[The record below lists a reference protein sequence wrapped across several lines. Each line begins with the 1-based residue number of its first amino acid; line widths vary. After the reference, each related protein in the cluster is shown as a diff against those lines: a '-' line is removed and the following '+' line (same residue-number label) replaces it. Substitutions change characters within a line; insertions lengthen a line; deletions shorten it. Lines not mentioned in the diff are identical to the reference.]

1 MSVSVKA
8 ILNEKGRNV
17 ITIASTA
24 SLLDAAK
31 ILHENK
37 IGGTVILGPGDTIA
51 GIFTERDL
59 ARAIAKD
66 GPDSLGNPVSAYMT
80 SNVYACREDT
90 TVDQL
95 MEVMTTRRFRHAP
108 VEHDGKLAGIIS
120 IGDVVKNHIRV
131 IEMEAQEI
139 KAYIAG

>member
-8 ILNEKGRNV
+8 ILNEKGRSV
-17 ITIASTA
+17 ITIAPTA

-31 ILHENK
+31 VLHENK
-37 IGGTVILGPGDTIA
+37 IGGTVILGPDDVIA

-59 ARAIAKD
+59 ARAIASD
-66 GPDSLGNPVSAYMT
+66 GPASLDRPVSAYMT
-80 SNVYACREDT
+80 SSVYSCREET

-95 MEVMTTRRFRHAP
+95 MEVMTSRRFRHAP
-108 VEHDGKLAGIIS
+108 VENGGKLAGIIS
-120 IGDVVKNHIRV
+120 IGDVVKNHIRA
-131 IEMEAQEI
+131 IEMEAEEI